1 MTGLWVLLLA
11 GLAVLLAGL
20 APRVMARFT
29 VFRRC
34 PGPAL
39 LVWQAVSLAA
49 VAAALLVAPVAWWS
63 LTDRRPVVLS
73 LAVLLSA
80 GMLIQVLRSGHRVGT
95 GLRERRRRHRDL
107 VDLLGTPGA
116 PAQRTH
122 ALARHTGLR
131 VVDHPTP
138 TAYCL
143 PGMEHRIVLSAGILD
158 RLATDELD
166 AVLAHERAHLG
177 ARHDLV
183 LELFTVLHCAVPAP
197 LRCEVALAETRLL
210 VEALADR
217 SAIRHVGARPL
228 ARALVALHGGEH
240 PDAALGAGTD
250 AQLTRTRLELIADA
264 ATPRHPQAVAM
275 VTFAAGVTL
284 APWTLLALSL

>member
-1 MTGLWVLLLA
+1 MLLLA
-11 GLAVLLAGL
+11 GLAVVLAGL

-39 LVWQAVSLAA
+39 LLWQAVSLAA
-49 VAAALLVAPVAWWS
+49 VAAALLVAPVAWWT
-63 LTDRRPVVLS
+63 LTDREPVLLT
-73 LAVLLSA
+73 LAVLLTT
-80 GMLIQVLRSGHRVGT
+80 GMLVLVLRSGHRVGT

-107 VDLLGTPGA
+107 VDLLGTPDA
-116 PAQRTH
+116 PAQRTQT
-122 ALARHTGLR
+122 LAQLPGLR
-131 VVDHPTP
+131 VVDHPSP

-143 PGMEHRIVLSAGILD
+143 PGLDHRIVLSSGILD
-158 RLATDELD
+158 RLAPDEID

-183 LELFTVLHCAVPAP
+183 LELFTVLHCAVPSP
-197 LRCEVALAETRLL
+197 LRFEVALAETRLL

-228 ARALVALHGGEH
+228 ARALVALHGGAH
-240 PDAALGAGTD
+240 PDAALGAGSDT
-250 AQLTRTRLELIADA
+250 QLTRTRLELIADA
-264 ATPRHPQAVAM
+264 ATPRRAQAVAM

-284 APWTLLALSL
+284 APWILVALSL